1 MSLVRTFF
9 LIVLVGQVLLSILNS
24 LFLLSDLN
32 LVLSLFGFYGND
44 PIIMPIIL
52 TMRRMVS
59 EQ

>member
-32 LVLSLFGFYGND
+32 LVLSLFGFYGT
-44 PIIMPIIL
+44 IL
-52 TMRRMVS
+52 FCY
-59 EQ
+59 